1 MEDKKFQH
9 PEGKIQLLNGRI
21 LDCYP
26 LEQFQGEVDNQLAF
40 DTTGIYLSLK
50 KPNKANTVQNRQYDE
65 EKEMKKLFLENAF
78 VFLENRERIL
88 SDSRMFLCPVPVQ
101 SGLAYTGASGFRRPT
116 LGIYVEFWKA
126 CPASSIM
133 EENGKKWLLW
143 YVAGNPQSGSNRCGL
158 VNPQGEMKCEQVN
171 SFIDIWRPFM
181 EINTRYDEAK
191 RRYEAYT
198 LREVLAI
205 FEREGCKVAFRKNT
219 HIFFLEQANRQLKR
233 KIQNLRAYSNQLFG
247 KYRHHLLNEKR
258 KELEAFIVEYHTKC
272 DDVRDKL
279 AKIHVQRME
288 LRKQMREGVIDNLQ
302 YQRLWMPIHK
312 EKNEIQAELVRFEQN
327 TLREMFPDFSVS
339 ASEVERFL
347 KGENNG

>member
-1 MEDKKFQH
+1 MEDKIFQH
-9 PEGKIQLLNGRI
+9 PEGKIHLLDSRI
-21 LDCYP
+21 LDCSP
-26 LEQFQGEVDNQLAF
+26 LEQPQDEVDNQLAL
-40 DTTGIYLSLK
+40 DTTGVYLSLRKLK
-50 KPNKANTVQNRQYDE
+50 KADTVKIRQDDE

-88 SDSRMFLCPVPVQ
+88 SDSRMFLCPVPIQ
-101 SGLAYTGASGFRRPT
+101 NGLAYTGISGFRHPT

-126 CPASSIM
+126 CPYSNIM
-133 EENGKKWLLW
+133 EKNGKKWLLW
-143 YVAGNPQSGSNRCGL
+143 HIAGSPLSGSNRCGL
-158 VNPQGEMKCEQVN
+158 VNPQGETKCEQVTN
-171 SFIDIWRPFM
+171 FINIWRPFM
-181 EINTRYDEAK
+181 EINTRYDKAK

-219 HIFFLEQANRQLKR
+219 HIFFLEQTNRQLKR
-233 KIQNLRAYSNQLFG
+233 EIQNLRAYSKQLFG
-247 KYRHHLLNEKR
+247 KYRLHLLNEKR
-258 KELEAFIVEYHTKC
+258 KELEVFMAEYHTKC

-312 EKNEIQAELVRFEQN
+312 EKNEIQAELVRFEQE

-347 KGENNG
+347 KGEDNG